1 MLYRKVYFTLRRRE
15 ADAESVLSGS
25 SLSYTPLNSLSAS
38 AQTAAADDADDDENA
53 ELMRGR
59 ISSANLYLMGP
70 VTSERAYAVVSG
82 RDEIKKAAEKEA
94 EEKKKV
100 REKEKEFKLAELRSV
115 AADLDPQSAGDLSKL
130 TIPKM
135 QGLLLRDDGH
145 RWADHSKLKGKKE
158 LLAACMPLY
167 GFSELLLIGP
177 AAGDAALM
185 PPALMPPACLCPHPS
200 VCDE

>member
-1 MLYRKVYFTLRRRE
+1 MYFTLRRRE
-15 ADAESVLSGS
+15 GDAHSVLSGS
-25 SLSYTPLNSLSAS
+25 SISYTPLNSLSAP

-70 VTSERAYAVVSG
+70 VTSDRAYAVVSG

-100 REKEKEFKLAELRSV
+100 REKEKESKLVELRAVAAALNPQS
-115 AADLDPQSAGDLSKL
+115 AADLSKM
-130 TIPKM
+130 TIPKL

-145 RWADHSKLKGKKE
+145 RWADHAKLKGKKE
-158 LLAACMPLY
+158 LVEACLSLYQFPEPLM
-167 GFSELLLIGP
+167 ITGP
-177 AAGDAALM
+177 TAVDAAA
-185 PPALMPPACLCPHPS
+185 PALMPPACLCPHPS